1 MTRETIL
8 NLPTPLRWAAQV
20 VVPTGKHRP
29 QRPAGAVVDTRFV
42 HCTPCGVET
51 AASVHGGIV
60 RCSEGHD
67 QPAGGV
73 A

>member
-1 MTRETIL
+1 MTRDQIL
-8 NLPTPLRWAAQV
+8 ALPRPLRVVAQF
-20 VVPTGKHRP
+20 VVPTGQHRP
-29 QRPAGAVVDTRFV
+29 RPELAVVDTQFV